1 VQPFHV
7 CKGGHFHVYD
17 HNVRPKADK
26 RIAQFRYTTHNVNGL
41 KMMAELSG
49 EEAGDPVVF
58 LQQGKA
64 ECLHTTPKRNT
75 P

>member
-1 VQPFHV
+1 
-7 CKGGHFHVYD
+7 
-17 HNVRPKADK
+17 
-26 RIAQFRYTTHNVNGL
+26 L